1 MLWVILILFFLS
13 IVIYLLFAR
22 LSLVIDTS
30 TNQYFIKLQG
40 ICRIDA
46 EKDETE
52 ILKLR
57 LHIFFFNFNFYPIRP
72 DKKKKIKPKKNKKK
86 SRFSLTFK
94 QARLLIKS
102 FKIKRFY
109 LDLDTGDCI
118 TNAKLYPVFSLLNY
132 RVGNFNINF
141 NGRNK
146 LVLHIQNRP
155 VYIIKSFINF

>member
-1 MLWVILILFFLS
+1 MLWVILILLFVS

-22 LSLVIDTS
+22 ISLFIDTS
-30 TNQYFIKLQG
+30 TNRYFIKLQG
-40 ICRIDA
+40 ICSINA
-46 EKDETE
+46 ERDETE

-57 LHIFFFNFNFYPIRP
+57 LHVFFLHFNFYPLGP
-72 DKKKKIKPKKNKKK
+72 DKKKKIKPKKKKKK

-94 QARLLIKS
+94 QAYRLVKS

-118 TNAKLYPVFSLLNY
+118 TNAKLYPIVSLINY
-132 RVGNFNINF
+132 KKGNFNINF

-155 VYIIKSFINF
+155 IYIIKSFINF

>member
-1 MLWVILILFFLS
+1 MLWVILILLIVS

-22 LSLVIDTS
+22 LSLFIDTS
-30 TNQYFIKLQG
+30 TNRYFVELQG
-40 ICRIDA
+40 ICRINA
-46 EKDETE
+46 ESDETE

-57 LHIFFFNFNFYPIRP
+57 LHIFFLDFNFYPLRP
-72 DKKKKIKPKKNKKK
+72 DKKKKIKPKKKKKK
-86 SRFSLTFK
+86 SRFSLTLK
-94 QARLLIKS
+94 KAYRLIKT

-109 LDLDTGDCI
+109 LDVDTGDCI

-132 RVGNFNINF
+132 RKGHFNINF

-155 VYIIKSFINF
+155 INIIKSFINF

>member
-1 MLWVILILFFLS
+1 MLWVILILLLVS

-22 LSLVIDTS
+22 LSLFIDTS
-30 TNQYFIKLQG
+30 TNRYFVKLQG
-40 ICRIDA
+40 ICSINA
-46 EKDETE
+46 ESDEAE

-57 LHIFFFNFNFYPIRP
+57 LHIFFLHFNFYPLRP
-72 DKKKKIKPKKNKKK
+72 DKKKKIKPEKKKKK
-86 SRFSLTFK
+86 SRFPLTIK
-94 QARLLIKS
+94 QTYRLIKT
-102 FKIKRFY
+102 FNVKRFY

-132 RVGNFNINF
+132 RKGHFNINF

-155 VYIIKSFINF
+155 INIIKSFINF

>member
-1 MLWVILILFFLS
+1 MLWVILILLLLS

-22 LSLVIDTS
+22 ISLFIDTS

-40 ICRIDA
+40 IFRINA
-46 EKDETE
+46 ERDETE
-52 ILKLR
+52 ILKLQ
-57 LHIFFFNFNFYPIRP
+57 LHFFFLNFNFYPLRL
-72 DKKKKIKPKKNKKK
+72 DKKKKRISEKKKKK
-86 SRFSLTFK
+86 SRLHLTFK
-94 QARLLIKS
+94 QAYRLIKS
-102 FKIKRFY
+102 FKVKRFY

-132 RVGNFNINF
+132 KLGHFNVNF

-155 VYIIKSFINF
+155 IYIIKSFINF

>member
-1 MLWVILILFFLS
+1 MLWVILILFLLS
-13 IVIYLLFAR
+13 IIAYLLFAR
-22 LSLVIDTS
+22 VSLFIDTS
-30 TNQYFIKLQG
+30 TNQYFINLQG
-40 ICRIDA
+40 ICRINA

-57 LHIFFFNFNFYPIRP
+57 LHIFFLHFIFYPFRT
-72 DKKKKIKPKKNKKK
+72 DKKKLEIKKKK
-86 SRFSLTFK
+86 SRFSLTIK
-94 QARLLIKS
+94 QAYRLIKS

-118 TNAKLYPVFSLLNY
+118 TNAKLYPLFSLLNY
-132 RVGNFNINF
+132 KRGHFNINF

-155 VYIIKSFINF
+155 VYIIKSFINL

>member
-1 MLWVILILFFLS
+1 MLWVILILLLVS

-30 TNQYFIKLQG
+30 TNRYFVKLQG
-40 ICRIDA
+40 ICSINA
-46 EKDETE
+46 ESDETE

-57 LHIFFFNFNFYPIRP
+57 LHIFFMDFNFYPLRP
-72 DKKKKIKPKKNKKK
+72 DKKKKIKSEKKKKK
-86 SRFSLTFK
+86 SRFSLTIK
-94 QARLLIKS
+94 QAYRLIKS
-102 FKIKRFY
+102 FKVKRLH

-132 RVGNFNINF
+132 KLGHFNVNF

-155 VYIIKSFINF
+155 IYIIKSFINF

>member
-1 MLWVILILFFLS
+1 MLWVFLILLFLS

-22 LSLVIDTS
+22 ISLFIDTS
-30 TNQYFIKLQG
+30 VNRYFIKLQG
-40 ICRIDA
+40 ICSINA
-46 EKDETE
+46 ERDEAE

-57 LHIFFFNFNFYPIRP
+57 LNIFFFNFNFYPFRP
-72 DKKKKIKPKKNKKK
+72 DKKKTIKPKKKNKR

-94 QARLLIKS
+94 QAYRLIKS

-118 TNAKLYPVFSLLNY
+118 TNAKLYPVFLLLNY
-132 RVGNFNINF
+132 KRGNFNINF